1 MERGKCKCGGFR
13 KSVDFLRNARASC
26 PPSPLLTRTLPGFC
40 TTISGLAGS
49 VALNLSWDPHPFHDP
64 TDVRHLLGV
73 GAECGV
79 PMRVTVVDLQVHLG
93 LRALR
98 WTGAFAK
105 PRIVADSILAGSKFC
120 NAYARNMLYGIL
132 EDVHRPVPR
141 WSRIDQHV
149 DDLAQ
154 CAVGRQT
161 AVVKQTVE
169 AAEFIAFACD
179 R

>member
-1 MERGKCKCGGFR
+1 
-13 KSVDFLRNARASC
+13 
-26 PPSPLLTRTLPGFC
+26 
-40 TTISGLAGS
+40 
-49 VALNLSWDPHPFHDP
+49 
-64 TDVRHLLGV
+64 
-73 GAECGV
+73 
-79 PMRVTVVDLQVHLG
+79 MRVTVVDLQVHLG

-132 EDVHRPVPR
+132 EDVHRPVPAGQGSINTWMIWLSAR
-141 WSRIDQHV
+141 WSPD
-149 DDLAQ
+149 
-154 CAVGRQT
+154 GS
-161 AVVKQTVE
+161 VKQTVE